1 MILGRCTQFEN
12 LTVHQKERKGGRW
25 RKMRNGRSKSF
36 ALTTSH
42 HNQSPC
48 YCSHSLSVK
57 SILAVNTPVVLAV
70 CYTAAAIDQCQLDR
84 LRCEH
89 VKGKQSCCAIMENKK
104 DGVSQKNKKRGGKKS
119 DWVVCGAQRWPNRG
133 VCICTLSWN
142 VAGICQILQV
152 YIDETPFVMLRKD
165 WQLFTGRHYVY
176 RPWAWLIEMF
186 PESINPICYLQLHSE
201 SQTRLGPE
209 FQSFFLHRKSNKQH
223 FTLIVLSRCNSVVV
237 CVFERG
243 STPVPLK
250 LVTIM
255 TGIGAHNIHYDP
267 AL

>member
-1 MILGRCTQFEN
+1 MILGRCIQFEN

-36 ALTTSH
+36 ALTSSP

-104 DGVSQKNKKRGGKKS
+104 DGVSQKNKKRGGGGK
-119 DWVVCGAQRWPNRG
+119 WVIELCVVHNAD
-133 VCICTLSWN
+133 
-142 VAGICQILQV
+142 QILVFV
-152 YIDETPFVMLRKD
+152 YVLCHEML
-165 WQLFTGRHYVY
+165 QEYVKFC
-176 RPWAWLIEMF
+176 R
-186 PESINPICYLQLHSE
+186 SI
-201 SQTRLGPE
+201 
-209 FQSFFLHRKSNKQH
+209 
-223 FTLIVLSRCNSVVV
+223 
-237 CVFERG
+237 
-243 STPVPLK
+243 
-250 LVTIM
+250 
-255 TGIGAHNIHYDP
+255 
-267 AL
+267 

>member
-1 MILGRCTQFEN
+1 MILGRCIQFEN

-36 ALTTSH
+36 ALTSSP

-104 DGVSQKNKKRGGKKS
+104 DGVSQKNKKRGGGK
-119 DWVVCGAQRWPNRG
+119 WVIELCVVHNAD
-133 VCICTLSWN
+133 
-142 VAGICQILQV
+142 QILVFV
-152 YIDETPFVMLRKD
+152 YVLCHEML
-165 WQLFTGRHYVY
+165 QEYVKFC
-176 RPWAWLIEMF
+176 R
-186 PESINPICYLQLHSE
+186 SI
-201 SQTRLGPE
+201 
-209 FQSFFLHRKSNKQH
+209 
-223 FTLIVLSRCNSVVV
+223 
-237 CVFERG
+237 
-243 STPVPLK
+243 
-250 LVTIM
+250 
-255 TGIGAHNIHYDP
+255 
-267 AL
+267 

>member
-1 MILGRCTQFEN
+1 MILGRCIQFEH

-36 ALTTSH
+36 ALTSSP

-70 CYTAAAIDQCQLDR
+70 CYTC
-84 LRCEH
+84 RCHWSVSAGQIAMWTCKRETKLLCH
-89 VKGKQSCCAIMENKK
+89 NGKQKEWCVTEKQKK
-104 DGVSQKNKKRGGKKS
+104 GGGGMS
-119 DWVVCGAQRWPNRG
+119 DWVVCGAQRWPNTG
-133 VCICTLSWN
+133 VYICTLSWN

-176 RPWAWLIEMF
+176 RPWTWLIEMF

-209 FQSFFLHRKSNKQH
+209 FQSL
-223 FTLIVLSRCNSVVV
+223 LIYLFSYTENQ
-237 CVFERG
+237 
-243 STPVPLK
+243 TN
-250 LVTIM
+250 
-255 TGIGAHNIHYDP
+255 NI
-267 AL
+267 LLW

>member
-1 MILGRCTQFEN
+1 MILGRCIQFEH

-36 ALTTSH
+36 ALTSSP

-104 DGVSQKNKKRGGKKS
+104 NGVSQKNKKKGGGE
-119 DWVVCGAQRWPNRG
+119 WVIELCVVHNAD
-133 VCICTLSWN
+133 
-142 VAGICQILQV
+142 QILLFIYV
-152 YIDETPFVMLRKD
+152 LCHEML
-165 WQLFTGRHYVY
+165 QEYVKFC
-176 RPWAWLIEMF
+176 RFI
-186 PESINPICYLQLHSE
+186 
-201 SQTRLGPE
+201 
-209 FQSFFLHRKSNKQH
+209 
-223 FTLIVLSRCNSVVV
+223 
-237 CVFERG
+237 
-243 STPVPLK
+243 
-250 LVTIM
+250 
-255 TGIGAHNIHYDP
+255 
-267 AL
+267 

>member
-1 MILGRCTQFEN
+1 MILGRCIQFEH

-36 ALTTSH
+36 ALTSSP

-104 DGVSQKNKKRGGKKS
+104 NGVSQKNKKKRGGGN
-119 DWVVCGAQRWPNRG
+119 DWLSCVWCTTLTKYWCLYMYSVMKCCRNMSNSAGLYRWDAICHAQ
-133 VCICTLSWN
+133 
-142 VAGICQILQV
+142 
-152 YIDETPFVMLRKD
+152 K
-165 WQLFTGRHYVY
+165 
-176 RPWAWLIEMF
+176 
-186 PESINPICYLQLHSE
+186 
-201 SQTRLGPE
+201 RLTA
-209 FQSFFLHRKSNKQH
+209 LHR
-223 FTLIVLSRCNSVVV
+223 
-237 CVFERG
+237 
-243 STPVPLK
+243 
-250 LVTIM
+250 
-255 TGIGAHNIHYDP
+255 
-267 AL
+267 

>member
-1 MILGRCTQFEN
+1 MILGRCIQFEH

-36 ALTTSH
+36 ALTSSP

-104 DGVSQKNKKRGGKKS
+104 NGVSQKNKKKGGGG
-119 DWVVCGAQRWPNRG
+119 WVIELCVVHNAD
-133 VCICTLSWN
+133 
-142 VAGICQILQV
+142 QILV
-152 YIDETPFVMLRKD
+152 FIYVLCHEML
-165 WQLFTGRHYVY
+165 QEYVKFC
-176 RPWAWLIEMF
+176 RFI
-186 PESINPICYLQLHSE
+186 
-201 SQTRLGPE
+201 
-209 FQSFFLHRKSNKQH
+209 
-223 FTLIVLSRCNSVVV
+223 
-237 CVFERG
+237 
-243 STPVPLK
+243 
-250 LVTIM
+250 
-255 TGIGAHNIHYDP
+255 
-267 AL
+267 

>member
-1 MILGRCTQFEN
+1 MILGRCIQFEH

-36 ALTTSH
+36 ALTSSP

-104 DGVSQKNKKRGGKKS
+104 NGVSQKNKKKGGGE
-119 DWVVCGAQRWPNRG
+119 WVIELCVVHNAD
-133 VCICTLSWN
+133 
-142 VAGICQILQV
+142 QILV
-152 YIDETPFVMLRKD
+152 FIYVLCHEML
-165 WQLFTGRHYVY
+165 QEYVKFC
-176 RPWAWLIEMF
+176 RFI
-186 PESINPICYLQLHSE
+186 
-201 SQTRLGPE
+201 
-209 FQSFFLHRKSNKQH
+209 
-223 FTLIVLSRCNSVVV
+223 
-237 CVFERG
+237 
-243 STPVPLK
+243 
-250 LVTIM
+250 
-255 TGIGAHNIHYDP
+255 
-267 AL
+267 

>member
-1 MILGRCTQFEN
+1 MILGRCIQFEH

-36 ALTTSH
+36 ALTSSP

-70 CYTAAAIDQCQLDR
+70 CYTAAAIDQCQLDI

-104 DGVSQKNKKRGGKKS
+104 NGVSQKNKKKGGGMS
-119 DWVVCGAQRWPNRG
+119 DWVVCGAQRWPNTG
-133 VCICTLSWN
+133 VYICTLSWN

-176 RPWAWLIEMF
+176 RPWTWLIEMF

-209 FQSFFLHRKSNKQH
+209 FQSL
-223 FTLIVLSRCNSVVV
+223 LIYLFSYTENQ
-237 CVFERG
+237 
-243 STPVPLK
+243 TN
-250 LVTIM
+250 
-255 TGIGAHNIHYDP
+255 NI
-267 AL
+267 LLW